1 MAVPVYEATKSGN
14 FTWTDIATADD
25 KKMAKLRM
33 DGDPNPT
40 NLAELGAV
48 SWTMFTKEAEMTL
61 RLVDESAGGTRA
73 QQDLTKEACNWQTE
87 LALAGGLQ

>member
-48 SWTMFTKEAEMTL
+48 S
-61 RLVDESAGGTRA
+61 
-73 QQDLTKEACNWQTE
+73 
-87 LALAGGLQ
+87 